1 MKIQEITS
9 LNLNEVVFKLS
20 DKSITVKGSNNKTK
34 AVIND
39 IKKLTTLPSNRK
51 FEIHTKYKN
60 NNLNKY
66 SNDLYVDEDTN
77 LYYVVDQKYHE
88 TTLKLF
94 NNGFQDEFNNL
105 NNKIQELTSIN
116 VNVLF
121 LKVA

>member
-1 MKIQEITS
+1 MKIQEITD
-9 LNLNEVVFKLS
+9 LNLNEVTFKLS

-77 LYYVVDQKYHE
+77 LYYVIDQKYHE
-88 TTLKLF
+88 MTLKLF
-94 NNGFQDEFNNL
+94 DKGFKDEYNKL
-105 NNKIQELTSIN
+105 NSNIQELTNIN

>member
-1 MKIQEITS
+1 MKIQEITN
-9 LNLNEVVFKLS
+9 LNLNEVTFKLS

-51 FEIHTKYKN
+51 FELHTKYKN

-77 LYYVVDQKYHE
+77 LYYVIDQKYHE
-88 TTLKLF
+88 VALKLF
-94 NNGFQDEFNNL
+94 NNGMQDELNRL
-105 NNKIQELTSIN
+105 NNKIQELSSIN